1 MKKLIILF
9 LAVILTVGT
18 SLSAAAA
25 DAGTIEIAA
34 AEGEAGG
41 TAEVTIRLNSSQTLG
56 AVGLH
61 LIYDSSVLTLTEILC
76 EEGFSEGS
84 WNGNPATARLI
95 WADTKGMT
103 PSGGKPFMT
112 LVFRIADSAA
122 PGTVIPVTA
131 EYDPNGD
138 ICDLDRQP
146 LQMTVSDGS
155 VTVTAKAAEPE
166 ETTTAVPEETT
177 TAEPEETTTAAPE
190 ETTTAAP
197 EETTTAVPEETTTA
211 APKETTTAAPEETT
225 TAAPEET
232 ATAAPEE
239 TATAAPAETT
249 TAAGKTTAAAP
260 AETTAASQETAEAA
274 PAEDDPPRTG
284 DAARMGFY
292 AALGI
297 LSACAMTV
305 LLRKKEA

>member
-76 EEGFSEGS
+76 EEGFSDGS
-84 WNGNPATARLI
+84 WNGNPATARLV

-112 LVFRIADSAA
+112 LVFRINDSAA

-138 ICDLDRQP
+138 ICDLDLQP

-177 TAEPEETTTAAPE
+177 TAVPEETTTAAPE
-190 ETTTAAP
+190 ETTTVAP
-197 EETTTAVPEETTTA
+197 EGA
-211 APKETTTAAPEETT
+211 ATAAPEETT
-225 TAAPEET
+225 TAAG
-232 ATAAPEE
+232 
-239 TATAAPAETT
+239 ETT
-249 TAAGKTTAAAP
+249 SAAP
-260 AETTAASQETAEAA
+260 AETTAASQETTEAA

-297 LSACAMTV
+297 LSACAMTF